1 MTLLVPPLE
10 AYQLRKIWS
19 DEARHFTPWLKEAE
33 PLARLGKALGIGPLE
48 YVAHEHSVGA
58 FSADIVARD
67 PWGGSV
73 IIENQLE
80 ATDHT
85 HLGQAVTYAAGV
97 EETATIVWVAARIR
111 PEHATALRWMNGI
124 TPAHV
129 GFYGVEIKAW
139 SINGSGPG
147 YQFDVVVRP
156 DVHKLSRGGK
166 SVGPLTAEGVALQ
179 DYWAAFRDYLDAQG
193 AVHWMRAGLPRSG
206 WWGRNLGR
214 PGANLYAIVK
224 PNERSLAVSLEVST
238 PTHATEFAAL
248 SANRDEI
255 DRELGG
261 TVVWSS
267 TEARDYITTE
277 RKNVDLGDR
286 AAWSEQHAWLLD
298 QLERYRQVFRD
309 RDAVFD
315 PGRHDGNSPEGEENQ
330 DANS

>member
-1 MTLLVPPLE
+1 M
-10 AYQLRKIWS
+10 
-19 DEARHFTPWLKEAE
+19 
-33 PLARLGKALGIGPLE
+33 
-48 YVAHEHSVGA
+48 
-58 FSADIVARD
+58 
-67 PWGGSV
+67 

-111 PEHATALRWMNGI
+111 PEHATALRWMNEI

-129 GFYGVEIKAW
+129 GFYSVEIKAVEIKAW

-147 YQFDVVVRP
+147 YQFDVVIRP

-166 SVGPLTAEGVALQ
+166 SVGPLTAEGVELQ

-238 PTHATEFAAL
+238 PTHAAEFAAL
-248 SANRDEI
+248 SARLDEL

-277 RKNVDLGDR
+277 RKSVDLGDR

-298 QLERYRQVFRD
+298 QLECYRQVFRD
-309 RDAVFD
+309 RVAMFGAGIQAAN
-315 PGRHDGNSPEGEENQ
+315 PNEGDEHQ
-330 DANS
+330 DASS